1 MAAFSGAA
9 VVASEKAAL
18 DAHVKEMGYSNLF
31 RSIRRRFY
39 RRNRFKTWYR
49 KASYYQ
55 RKKDKIDDYIK
66 AFRSPEQL
74 ADKRYVRSLRRDMI
88 CSLFKY
94 GSYFNEY
101 FLFGFEG
108 RDSEYRSSFITE
120 GIRMSFYPRMNSPKN
135 TNMLEN
141 KYLTYKKFRD
151 MFKREIIC
159 IRSRDEITEDAVQV
173 LRDFTLRHPHYIV
186 KPVYAAFGK
195 GVHLDSICNYAS
207 LEEAYESYHE
217 SGVVIEEL
225 IVQGDGMAALH
236 PPSVNTLRIPTAV
249 IKGEDGGAEVRLFNP
264 TVRIGMGGSIID
276 NFSAGGI
283 SALIDPDTGRIFT
296 DGADKKGRHY
306 ELHPDTGVRFKGFQI
321 PRWDEAVAMVK
332 EAALMVP
339 GNHYCGWDLA
349 FTKDRGWCMVEA
361 NCTAQMGGMQLVTRT
376 GRRQELENLISKM

>member
-1 MAAFSGAA
+1 MPSWHGGFFGRGRSRVGK
-9 VVASEKAAL
+9 SRL
-18 DAHVKEMGYSNLF
+18 GRSCQRNGYSNLF

-39 RRNRFKTWYR
+39 RKNRFKTWYR

-236 PPSVNTLRIPTAV
+236 PQSVNTLRIPTAV
-249 IKGEDGGAEVRLFNP
+249 IKGEDGRGR
-264 TVRIGMGGSIID
+264 SQ
-276 NFSAGGI
+276 
-283 SALIDPDTGRIFT
+283 ALQPHCPHRNGRQ
-296 DGADKKGRHY
+296 H
-306 ELHPDTGVRFKGFQI
+306 H
-321 PRWDEAVAMVK
+321 
-332 EAALMVP
+332 
-339 GNHYCGWDLA
+339 
-349 FTKDRGWCMVEA
+349 
-361 NCTAQMGGMQLVTRT
+361 
-376 GRRQELENLISKM
+376 